1 MPPILHKRSY
11 NLLRE
16 FMRNDNLSDF
26 YLAGGTALALQLR
39 HRVSVDLDLFSP
51 QGFPAN
57 LLDEYDITDV
67 IGKYNNSIEV
77 IIDHTKVFLFKYSY
91 PLQRDYILR
100 HDIRLTDPVDIG
112 FMKLL
117 ALQGRTTKKD
127 IIDLYFIDQEIM
139 PLEELLT
146 QFERAYEKHSFNAYQ
161 NFKKLF
167 DLDPTTQPDPYLIK
181 NVPWE
186 KAFSLVQKKLNTHI
200 KQLLKID

>member
-1 MPPILHKRSY
+1 MATILHKKSY
-11 NLLRE
+11 DLLKE
-16 FMRNDNLSDF
+16 LMRDDNLHDF
-26 YLAGGTALALQLR
+26 YLAGGTALALQLK
-39 HRVSVDLDLFSP
+39 HRVSVDLDLFTP
-51 QGFPAN
+51 HEFPAN
-57 LLDEYDITDV
+57 LLDQYEITDV
-67 IGKYNNSIEV
+67 IGKYKNSIEV
-77 IIDHTKVFLFKYSY
+77 LINDTKVFLFQYSY
-91 PLQRDYILR
+91 PLQKKLLLQEE
-100 HDIRLTDPVDIG
+100 IRLADPVDIG

-127 IIDLYFIDQEIM
+127 IIDLYFIDQEII